1 MENEKF
7 YNIVKGFVSILN
19 IYRNISLP
27 GNGRKMRIWDSRR
40 ELGQKILKIFFFR
53 YFAMS
58 VHQSTQNLKA
68 NRLMYKV

>member
-40 ELGQKILKIFFFR
+40 ELGQTILKKKFFSLFR
-53 YFAMS
+53 HVCTSIDAEFEGES
-58 VHQSTQNLKA
+58 IDV
-68 NRLMYKV
+68 